1 MFKHVA
7 VARCLCRV
15 SKLSFVHTLAVNVHR
30 WYIILCSDYGAIP
43 MKRFFAFSLFV
54 SLTLILSAVIWLTA
68 QVPETASTLPRPDES
83 PLFVERYTE
92 LQPNERVAIQ
102 VYERCNRS
110 VVNIDTQTTHNTFLF
125 GQIDE
130 PGAGSGIVLDK
141 EGHILT
147 NHHVIANVDAVKVT
161 LFNGDSY
168 EARLVGIDPIT
179 DLAVIAIAAPPAALF
194 PITFG
199 DSSKLLVGQQIF
211 AIGNPFG
218 LERTLTSGL
227 ISSLNRS
234 MPSQD
239 RRRSIR
245 GLVQTDAAIN
255 PGNSGG
261 ALLDTQGRLIGI
273 NTAIASRSGGSHGVG
288 FAIPSRTILRI
299 IPQLIS
305 NGKVIRG
312 ESGIEM
318 VRVVPR
324 ELSNGGAIHGLFV
337 TQLTENG
344 PAEKAGLRTP
354 RTVRTV
360 RGVQRDLSTADII
373 TAADGM
379 PIRKI
384 DDFTAIIDERGPG
397 DRVVLDVIRE
407 GSITKITVVL
417 E

>member
-1 MFKHVA
+1 
-7 VARCLCRV
+7 
-15 SKLSFVHTLAVNVHR
+15 
-30 WYIILCSDYGAIP
+30 
-43 MKRFFAFSLFV
+43 MKRIFTFSLFIALPLV
-54 SLTLILSAVIWLTA
+54 LTATILLIA
-68 QVPETASTLPRPDES
+68 QVPETVSTLPKPEES
-83 PLFVERYTE
+83 PLYIERYAE
-92 LQPNERVAIQ
+92 LQPSERVAIQ

-110 VVNIDTQTTHNTFLF
+110 VVNLDTQTTVNIFLF
-125 GQIDE
+125 GQVDE

-147 NHHVIANVDAVKVT
+147 NRHVIANVDAVKVT
-161 LFNGDSY
+161 LFNGNSY
-168 EARLVGIDPIT
+168 EAKLVGSDPIT
-179 DLAVIAIAAPPAALF
+179 DLAIIWIDAPPEALF

-234 MPSQD
+234 MPS
-239 RRRSIR
+239 RVPYRSIR
-245 GLVQTDAAIN
+245 GLIQTDAAIN

-299 IPQLIS
+299 VPQLLK

-312 ESGIEM
+312 EIGIDT
-318 VRVVPR
+318 VQR
-324 ELSNGGAIHGLFV
+324 LSRDLPNGGTIHGLWV
-337 TQLTENG
+337 TQLAEKG
-344 PAEKAGLRTP
+344 PAEKAGLRVP
-354 RTVRTV
+354 RIIRTV
-360 RGVQRDLSTADII
+360 RGPQRDPNTGDLI
-373 TAADGM
+373 TAADGVQ
-379 PIRKI
+379 IGKV
-384 DDFTAIIDERGPG
+384 DDFTAVIDERAPG
-397 DRVVLDVIRE
+397 DSVVLDVFRE
-407 GSITKITVVL
+407 GSMIKVTIVL

>member
-1 MFKHVA
+1 
-7 VARCLCRV
+7 
-15 SKLSFVHTLAVNVHR
+15 
-30 WYIILCSDYGAIP
+30 
-43 MKRFFAFSLFV
+43 MKRFFVLSLFV
-54 SLTLILSAVIWLTA
+54 VLPLVFAAMILLIA
-68 QVPETASTLPRPDES
+68 QVPETASTLPKPEES

-92 LQPNERVAIQ
+92 LQPHERVPIQ

-110 VVNIDTQTTHNTFLF
+110 IVNIDTMTIHNILLF

-147 NHHVIANVDAVKVT
+147 NRHVIVNVDAVKVT

-168 EARLVGIDPIT
+168 EAELVGTDAYT
-179 DLAVIAIAAPPAALF
+179 DLAVIQINAPPDVLF
-194 PITFG
+194 PMTHFG

-234 MPSQD
+234 MPSRD
-239 RRRSIR
+239 PARSMR
-245 GLVQTDAAIN
+245 GLIQIDAAIN

-273 NTAIASRSGGSHGVG
+273 NTAIASKSGGSHGVG

-299 IPQLIS
+299 VPQLLR

-312 ESGIEM
+312 EIGIVTAQERSM
-318 VRVVPR
+318 ELRNGGKIQGLLIT
-324 ELSNGGAIHGLFV
+324 ELS
-337 TQLTENG
+337 ESG
-344 PAEKAGLRTP
+344 PAEKAGLRGP
-354 RTVRTV
+354 KIV
-360 RGVQRDLSTADII
+360 RGMRGLQRDLSTADLI
-373 TAADGM
+373 TAVDGV
-379 PIRKI
+379 PTRKV
-384 DDFTAIIDERGPG
+384 DDFTAVIDERGPD
-397 DRVVLDVIRE
+397 DRVVLDVLRD
-407 GSITKITVVL
+407 GTITKVTIVL

>member
-1 MFKHVA
+1 
-7 VARCLCRV
+7 
-15 SKLSFVHTLAVNVHR
+15 
-30 WYIILCSDYGAIP
+30 
-43 MKRFFAFSLFV
+43 MKRYCTFSLFIALPLV
-54 SLTLILSAVIWLTA
+54 LTATILLIA
-68 QVPETASTLPRPDES
+68 QVPETVSTLPKPEES
-83 PLFVERYTE
+83 PLYIERYAE
-92 LQPNERVAIQ
+92 LQPSERVAIQ

-110 VVNIDTQTTHNTFLF
+110 VVNLDTQTTVNIFLF
-125 GQIDE
+125 GQVDE

-147 NHHVIANVDAVKVT
+147 NRHVIANVDAVKVT
-161 LFNGDSY
+161 LFNGNSY
-168 EARLVGIDPIT
+168 EAKLVGSDPIT
-179 DLAVIAIAAPPAALF
+179 DLAIIWIDAPPEALF

-234 MPSQD
+234 MPS
-239 RRRSIR
+239 RVPYRSIR
-245 GLVQTDAAIN
+245 GLIQTDAAIN

-299 IPQLIS
+299 VPQLLK

-312 ESGIEM
+312 EIGIDT
-318 VRVVPR
+318 VQR
-324 ELSNGGAIHGLFV
+324 LSRDLPNGGTIHGLWV
-337 TQLTENG
+337 TQLAEKG
-344 PAEKAGLRTP
+344 PAEKAGLRVP
-354 RTVRTV
+354 RIIRTV
-360 RGVQRDLSTADII
+360 RGPQRDPNTGDLI
-373 TAADGM
+373 TAADGV
-379 PIRKI
+379 PIGKV
-384 DDFTAIIDERGPG
+384 DDFTAVIDERAPG
-397 DRVVLDVIRE
+397 DSVVLDVFRE
-407 GSITKITVVL
+407 GSMIKVTIVL